1 MQWPGPTKI
10 TKKTRNNHQTPY
22 ENNGQ
27 HLKIRVPAGSNAYL
41 CICVFSKEMV
51 GNITDIFETDGEI
64 LLTLLLMMFDALDM
78 MVGNITDITYP
89 FLSWEEID

>member
-1 MQWPGPTKI
+1 
-10 TKKTRNNHQTPY
+10 
-22 ENNGQ
+22 
-27 HLKIRVPAGSNAYL
+27 
-41 CICVFSKEMV
+41 MV

-78 MVGNITDITYP
+78 MVGNITGITYP